1 MWNSLVIGLLLPL
14 VGTMAGSAF
23 VFMMNDEMSSLADSS
38 LLNLR
43 LAGKRLRHGFPGTRQ
58 FCIEVAER
66 RQGCELPAGLEP
78 STQRRL
84 LARRAVQVDWK
95 YCEMIFCR

>member
-23 VFMMNDEMSSLADSS
+23 VFMMKDEMSSLADSS

-43 LAGKRLRHGFPGTRQ
+43 LAVIPSIGTSVTGQETETRLSRYLSILH
-58 FCIEVAER
+58 
-66 RQGCELPAGLEP
+66 
-78 STQRRL
+78 
-84 LARRAVQVDWK
+84 
-95 YCEMIFCR
+95 

>member
-23 VFMMNDEMSSLADSS
+23 VFMMKDEMSSLADSS

-43 LAGKRLRHGFPGTRQ
+43 LAVTPSIGTSVTRQ
-58 FCIEVAER
+58 ETETQLSR
-66 RQGCELPAGLEP
+66 YP
-78 STQRRL
+78 SIL
-84 LARRAVQVDWK
+84 H
-95 YCEMIFCR
+95 

>member
-14 VGTMAGSAF
+14 VGTMAGAAF

-43 LAGKRLRHGFPGTRQ
+43 LAVTPSIGTSVTEHATATR
-58 FCIEVAER
+58 
-66 RQGCELPAGLEP
+66 P
-78 STQRRL
+78 SPYPSISPPNFRMR
-84 LARRAVQVDWK
+84 ART
-95 YCEMIFCR
+95 

>member
-23 VFMMNDEMSSLADSS
+23 VFMMKGEMSSLADSS

-43 LAGKRLRHGFPGTRQ
+43 LAVTPSIGTSVTGQETETRLSRY
-58 FCIEVAER
+58 
-66 RQGCELPAGLEP
+66 P
-78 STQRRL
+78 SIL
-84 LARRAVQVDWK
+84 H
-95 YCEMIFCR
+95 

>member
-23 VFMMNDEMSSLADSS
+23 VFIMKDEMSSLADSS

-43 LAGKRLRHGFPGTRQ
+43 LAVTPSIGTSVTGQETETQLSRY
-58 FCIEVAER
+58 
-66 RQGCELPAGLEP
+66 P
-78 STQRRL
+78 SIL
-84 LARRAVQVDWK
+84 H
-95 YCEMIFCR
+95 

>member
-23 VFMMNDEMSSLADSS
+23 VFMMKDEMSSLADSS

-43 LAGKRLRHGFPGTRQ
+43 LAVTPPIGTS
-58 FCIEVAER
+58 VT
-66 RQGCELPAGLEP
+66 GLSIGTLHSP
-78 STQRRL
+78 FLSTSPRNS
-84 LARRAVQVDWK
+84 
-95 YCEMIFCR
+95 

>member
-1 MWNSLVIGLLLPL
+1 MWNGLVIGLLLPL

-43 LAGKRLRHGFPGTRQ
+43 LAVTPPIGTSVTGQETATRHSRY
-58 FCIEVAER
+58 
-66 RQGCELPAGLEP
+66 P
-78 STQRRL
+78 SIL
-84 LARRAVQVDWK
+84 H
-95 YCEMIFCR
+95 

>member
-14 VGTMAGSAF
+14 VGTMTGSAF

-43 LAGKRLRHGFPGTRQ
+43 LAVAPSIGTSVTGQKTETRLSRY
-58 FCIEVAER
+58 
-66 RQGCELPAGLEP
+66 P
-78 STQRRL
+78 SIL
-84 LARRAVQVDWK
+84 H
-95 YCEMIFCR
+95 

>member
-23 VFMMNDEMSSLADSS
+23 VFMMKDEMSSWADSS

-43 LAGKRLRHGFPGTRQ
+43 LAVTPSASDRQIIGCRTRR
-58 FCIEVAER
+58 I
-66 RQGCELPAGLEP
+66 
-78 STQRRL
+78 
-84 LARRAVQVDWK
+84 
-95 YCEMIFCR
+95 

>member
-23 VFMMNDEMSSLADSS
+23 VFMMKDEMSSLADSS

-43 LAGKRLRHGFPGTRQ
+43 LAVTPSIGTSVTGQETETRLSRYQSILH
-58 FCIEVAER
+58 
-66 RQGCELPAGLEP
+66 
-78 STQRRL
+78 
-84 LARRAVQVDWK
+84 
-95 YCEMIFCR
+95 